1 MEGYTQSRRDDL
13 ESLGFTL
20 MYLVDKKA
28 ITWGELTK
36 VPEIIPLKR
45 EFLVAETI
53 PDQFFYIR
61 KFIRITSGMQHEDD
75 PDYDAFA
82 GLIDKIFDQ
91 VKENFVQAT
100 YSILDNLIQQATDL
114 DARPLIKALYEQ
126 CIKEAEEEAAR
137 LAWLKAEAE
146 RKEREAEA
154 ARKKA
159 EEERIRRELEE
170 ARK

>member
-36 VPEIIPLKR
+36 VAEIIPLKR
-45 EFLVAETI
+45 EFLAAETI

-61 KFIRITSGMQHEDD
+61 EFIRIAQQMQHEDD

-82 GLIDKIFDQ
+82 GLIDKIFDK
-91 VKENFVQAT
+91 VKENLYKAT
-100 YSILDNLIQQATDL
+100 NSIVDNFIEQATDL
-114 DARPLIKALYEQ
+114 GARPLIKALYEE
-126 CIKEAEEEAAR
+126 CIKEAKEKAAR
-137 LAWLKAEAE
+137 LAWQKAEAE

-154 ARKKA
+154 ARKRA
-159 EEERIRRELEE
+159 EEERIRRE
-170 ARK
+170 